1 MPDWRDK
8 VVLKPGESL
17 RVEDSRC
24 EGFMQEKDI
33 YDCSV
38 VDVNGVVVGRVRATD
53 HTAVRGFRRTLSV
66 KQTNTSGQVLIDE
79 TWSA

>member
-1 MPDWRDK
+1 
-8 VVLKPGESL
+8 
-17 RVEDSRC
+17 
-24 EGFMQEKDI
+24 MQEKDI

>member
-38 VDVNGVVVGRVRATD
+38 VDVNGVVVGRVRAM
-53 HTAVRGFRRTLSV
+53 LS
-66 KQTNTSGQVLIDE
+66 T
-79 TWSA
+79 